1 MSCARSSGCEFGLV
15 GFRRRDLLGWS
26 MLILASGSAT
36 RLRML
41 RRAGVEV
48 CAEAVGL
55 DEAAV
60 KDSCLAA
67 ALGPAQIAELLAQM
81 KAFRCAAKHAGR
93 LVLGADQVLWL
104 EGRILDKPFSL
115 EQARDQL
122 LLLRGRTHQLVS
134 SAVMVC
140 DQQRLWHHTDTAE
153 LTVRNFSQD
162 FLDLYLNQVGDRVM
176 ESIGGY
182 QIEEMGVQLFS
193 HVRGD
198 FFTILGLPLLPL
210 LAYLREREAVAD

>member
-1 MSCARSSGCEFGLV
+1 
-15 GFRRRDLLGWS
+15 

-41 RRAGVEV
+41 RRAGIEV
-48 CAEAVGL
+48 CAETGGL

-60 KDSCLAA
+60 KDSCLAN
-67 ALGPAQIAELLAQM
+67 ALGPAEIAELLAQM
-81 KAFRCAAKHAGR
+81 KAFCCTAKHAGQ
-93 LVLGADQVLWL
+93 LVLGADQVLWF
-104 EGRILDKPFSL
+104 EGRILDKPVSL
-115 EQARDQL
+115 EQTRDQL

-153 LTVRNFSQD
+153 LTMRDFSQD
-162 FLDLYLNQVGDRVM
+162 FLDLYLNQVGNRVM
-176 ESIGGY
+176 ESVGGY
-182 QIEEMGVQLFS
+182 KLEEIGIQLFS
-193 HVRGD
+193 RIRGD

-210 LAYLREREAVAD
+210 LAYLREHGVVVD